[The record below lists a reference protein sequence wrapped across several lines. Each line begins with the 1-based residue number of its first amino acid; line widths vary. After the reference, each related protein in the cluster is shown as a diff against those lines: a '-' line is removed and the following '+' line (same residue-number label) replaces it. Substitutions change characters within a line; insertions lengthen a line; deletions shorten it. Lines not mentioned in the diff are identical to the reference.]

1 MRAVWPVGAAGA
13 GAVRAERVWSG
24 RGRCD
29 GRSCGGIRGP
39 RGDGAFLKI
48 SVGAVVP
55 AIFRIAILFVVP
67 FLVAVFACVAL
78 GFGFSGNAFAGERPV
93 AERLVHLT
101 IWGGSVQ
108 DLAREIQYQVGAAVD
123 FHDAD
128 GDDSPVREPVYLV
141 SGQVPLSVVFE
152 TVARRYGL
160 RFRITAGGGVQ
171 FARGYD
177 WVADFRELRFLRLRP
192 LAGPGLPAD
201 DTRKLLAEL
210 LKPLSLLSGDYSVGL
225 EPYPLPDDTN
235 ALRALALLPPVL
247 GDYLERAVAC
257 LQGAAGDYPP
267 NPLRPGGYMARARP
281 LSGDWES
288 LLGRTLASPRG
299 SDLKTILSDV
309 ADQAGVAIMLVTP
322 PAEMVRPLPGDIE
335 RYTLGRITEVLA
347 RERGLGTRV
356 FLADGGVVFE
366 PGADGAFETDGRS
379 REFFWEGLA
388 VAGFPVGSAVRRYGS
403 AAAMTAAIRREVFPS
418 VWRDAV
424 CGLAYSPATERLAV
438 IAPENVVQAVALW
451 LESNG

>member
-1 MRAVWPVGAAGA
+1 MRVHGNGVFG
-13 GAVRAERVWSG
+13 
-24 RGRCD
+24 
-29 GRSCGGIRGP
+29 
-39 RGDGAFLKI
+39 
-48 SVGAVVP
+48 
-55 AIFRIAILFVVP
+55 
-67 FLVAVFACVAL
+67 VA
-78 GFGFSGNAFAGERPV
+78 SAGERPV
-93 AERLVHLT
+93 AERLVHLA

-108 DLAREIQYQVGAAVD
+108 ELGREIHYQTGVRVD

-128 GDDSPVREPVYLV
+128 AEDSPVREPVYLV

-160 RFRITAGGGVQ
+160 RFRITADGGVQ

-177 WVADFRELRFLRLRP
+177 WVADSRELRFLRLRP

-210 LKPLSLLSGDYSVGL
+210 LKPLALLSGDYSVGL

-257 LQGAAGDYPP
+257 LQGANGDYPP
-267 NPLRPGGYMARARP
+267 NPVRPAAFAARARP

-309 ADQAGVAIMLVTP
+309 ADQAGVAVMLVTP
-322 PAEMVRPLPGDIE
+322 PAEMVKPLPPDID
-335 RYTLGRITEVLA
+335 RYTFGRVTDVLA
-347 RERGLGTRV
+347 RERGLGKRV
-356 FLADGGVVFE
+356 FIADGGVVFE
-366 PGADGAFETDGRS
+366 PGEDGTFETDGRS

-388 VAGFPVGSAVRRYGS
+388 VAGFSVRAAVRQFGD
-403 AAAMTAAIRREVFPS
+403 AAALTAAIRREVFPS

-451 LESNG
+451 LEGVQ